1 MIRRPL
7 ILKKAFFYPHF
18 EKYEYVVYR
27 KLVTMLLSADGFC
40 CFFVLFR
47 REVIHKKKSDSYLLS
62 HALIGHHRHIA
73 WPGSSPGPHWAMWAR
88 LPRRNRHTHGPHI

>member
-47 REVIHKKKSDSYLLS
+47 REVIHKKKIRFLPAVSCLDW
-62 HALIGHHRHIA
+62 A
-73 WPGSSPGPHWAMWAR
+73 SSAYCLAR
-88 LPRRNRHTHGPHI
+88 ILPRAPLGHVG